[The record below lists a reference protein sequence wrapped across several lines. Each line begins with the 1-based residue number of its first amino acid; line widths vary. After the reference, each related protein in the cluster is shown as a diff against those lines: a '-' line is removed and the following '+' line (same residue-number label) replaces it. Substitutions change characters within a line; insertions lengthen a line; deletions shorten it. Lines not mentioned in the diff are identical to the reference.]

1 MLCFLSLRIAFWRYD
16 SRKNKY
22 IMSWKLPSRAFK
34 KSLGTLSASRGLHL
48 IRFGRH
54 VSYIILVNDA
64 ASEGSVEVLFLSMK
78 FSFVCHEYWR
88 MTHMHH
94 DGWNLRFE
102 HRGFVFGMI
111 IFCVEWMTCA
121 MAFGYVGRFP

>member
-1 MLCFLSLRIAFWRYD
+1 
-16 SRKNKY
+16 
-22 IMSWKLPSRAFK
+22 MSWKLPSRAFK
-34 KSLGTLSASRGLHL
+34 ISLGTLSASRGLHL

-64 ASEGSVEVLFLSMK
+64 ASEGSVEVLFPSMR

-94 DGWNLRFE
+94 DGWNLKFE
-102 HRGFVFGMI
+102 HRGVCLWDDYFLCGVDDMCNGVWI
-111 IFCVEWMTCA
+111 C
-121 MAFGYVGRFP
+121 G